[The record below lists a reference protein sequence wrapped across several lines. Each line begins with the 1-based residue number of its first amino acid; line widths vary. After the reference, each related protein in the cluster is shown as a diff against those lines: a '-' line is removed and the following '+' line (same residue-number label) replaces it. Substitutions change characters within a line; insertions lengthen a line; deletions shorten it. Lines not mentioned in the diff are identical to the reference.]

1 MEHQQVRGRR
11 VYALEATC
19 RQRRNSIEA
28 LGDVA
33 RGIEAL
39 GDVARTETPDDK
51 RFQIMGA
58 SQLRQEV
65 KDRHGES

>member
-1 MEHQQVRGRR
+1 M
-11 VYALEATC
+11 YALEATC

-33 RGIEAL
+33 R
-39 GDVARTETPDDK
+39 TKTPDDK